1 MILLALEDV
10 RPGML
15 LGRTIYNRE
24 GHTLLGA
31 GMPLSPQY
39 IGRLQELGY
48 WAVWIEDEDTRDIV
62 YRDAVTDATRLAT
75 TSAVQTAF
83 VQTARQMRTLR
94 TASVQKVRETL
105 DSGQFQQAFRNLP
118 VLTSLR
124 GRVDTMVQEVLDSTV
139 LHGLGALQSHDSY
152 TYDHSMDVAVTATMI
167 GRLVGYDPE
176 TLKKLAVG
184 CLLHD
189 IGRIFVD
196 DTILA
201 KPTALTREE
210 KERVRE
216 HTALGYL
223 FLRDSLKVG
232 VLSAHVAYQHHER
245 VDGAGYPRGLAGSNR
260 IVRGLEAQVPG
271 RINPFG
277 EIAAIANE
285 HSSLSSHRPHRRAL
299 PPDQVWRLIKA
310 GAGTAFNAE
319 MVELFL
325 AVLPPY
331 PVGTQVAVT
340 SGQWQDH
347 RGVVVSARKESMA
360 RPVIRLLAD
369 AADRRLDPPLD
380 VDLSS
385 ERDVAIRGILG
396 RGVEGHSEAP
406 AAEASA
412 APAG

>member
-15 LGRTIYNRE
+15 LGRTLYNRE

-31 GMPLSPQY
+31 GMPLTPQY

-48 WAVWIEDEDTRDIV
+48 WAVWIDDEDTRDIV
-62 YRDAVTDATRLAT
+62 YRDAVTDTTRLAT

-83 VQTARQMRTLR
+83 VQTARQVRTLR
-94 TASVQKVRETL
+94 TASVQKVREAL
-105 DSGQFQQAFRNLP
+105 ESSQMQQAFRNLP
-118 VLTSLR
+118 VLTSLS

-139 LHGLGALQSHDSY
+139 LHGLGALRSHDSY
-152 TYDHSMDVAVTATMI
+152 TFDHSMDVAVTGTMI
-167 GRLVGYDPE
+167 GRLVGYEPE

-196 DTILA
+196 DTILTKA
-201 KPTALTREE
+201 TALTGDEWA
-210 KERVRE
+210 RVRE
-216 HTALGYL
+216 HTSLGYL

-232 VLSAHVAYQHHER
+232 VLAAHVAYQHHER
-245 VDGAGYPRGLAGSNR
+245 VDGTGYPRGLAGSNR
-260 IVRGLEAQVPG
+260 IVRGLEIHVPG

-277 EIAAIANE
+277 EIAAIANA
-285 HSSLSSHRPHRRAL
+285 HSSLSSNRPYRRAL
-299 PPDQVWRLIKA
+299 PPDQVWQRIKA

-325 AVLPPY
+325 GVLPPY
-331 PVGTQVAVT
+331 PVGTQVAVV
-340 SGQWQDH
+340 SERWHDY
-347 RGVVVSARKESMA
+347 RGVVVSIRKENMA
-360 RPVIRLLAD
+360 RPVIRLLTD
-369 AADRRLDPPLD
+369 ATDHRLDQPID
-380 VDLSS
+380 IDLAA
-385 ERDVAIRGILG
+385 ERDVAVRGTMG
-396 RGVEGHSEAP
+396 RGVE
-406 AAEASA
+406 AEAAA